1 MCMFVF
7 VCMFVCV
14 FVFVCVCLCLF
25 VCVCVCQREGGR
37 EIHKA
42 SSSHVQGISFP
53 SGVCT
58 VLIKM
63 RVLNDYQYY

>member
-1 MCMFVF
+1 MCMFVFVF
-7 VCMFVCV
+7 VCMFV
-14 FVFVCVCLCLF
+14 F
-25 VCVCVCQREGGR
+25 VCVCVCVSKRGR

-63 RVLNDYQYY
+63 RVLNNDYQYY